1 MVYNG
6 SADNEYIS
14 DDLLYAIQNGATLK
28 DLNGISD
35 DTMQDIHLMAYECY
49 QRKRFNDALVLF
61 HFLLVYD
68 FYNPEYAMGLG
79 AIYQTQKKYSK
90 AIDFYAL
97 AYTLSN
103 NDYRPMFYTGEC
115 NLMLGKSVQATTC
128 FEIVAENS
136 KDSALI
142 EKSKIYLIHLKD
154 RRDGNASN

>member
-1 MVYNG
+1 MVYNV
-6 SADNEYIS
+6 SADDKYIS

-49 QRKRFNDALVLF
+49 QKKRFNDALVLF
-61 HFLLVYD
+61 HFLFVYD
-68 FYNPEYAMGLG
+68 FYNPEYAMGIG
-79 AIYQTQKKYSK
+79 AIYQVQKKYSK

-115 NLMLGKSVQATTC
+115 NLLLGKSVQATTC
-128 FEIVAENS
+128 FEIVTENS
-136 KDSALI
+136 KDCSLI
-142 EKSKIYLIHLKD
+142 EKSKIYLTHLSDKH
-154 RRDGNASN
+154 GSL